1 MASEGIREQIA
12 LWRSFNRF
20 YTARLGLLRKRYLDS
35 EFSLTE
41 SRMLFEIS
49 LQPDVNAAVLRTRL
63 GLDAGYV
70 SHLLSSLARRG
81 LLSQNQSP
89 RDAREKLL
97 RLSSAGAAIAAR
109 LNRKADEDIVCW
121 LERLDDR
128 DRETV
133 IASLSRVH
141 EILSSVDREMQIVR
155 ATAKDGPQLFELLKE
170 YFAELDVTE
179 RDSVADV
186 KRMLKDERV
195 GFWMAYVEG
204 VPAGCVALRP
214 LLSLPSASECK
225 RLYVRPLFR
234 GRGLAKTLLSV
245 MERFAKELGVQWIYL
260 DSKNDLKAAISLYK
274 QRGYET
280 CKRYN
285 KNPQATI

>member
-1 MASEGIREQIA
+1 

-41 SRMLFEIS
+41 SRVLFEIS
-49 LQPDVNAAVLRTRL
+49 LQPSINATVLRTRL

-81 LLSQNQSP
+81 LLSQTKSTL
-89 RDAREKLL
+89 DARENLL
-97 RLSSAGAAIAAR
+97 KLSSAGAAIAAR

-133 IASLSRVH
+133 IASLSCVH
-141 EILSSVDREMQIVR
+141 RILSSVDEDIQIVR
-155 ATAKDGPQLFELLKE
+155 AAAKDAPRLFGLLKE
-170 YFAELDVTE
+170 YFDEIGVTE
-179 RDSVADV
+179 RDSVTEV

-225 RLYVRPLFR
+225 RLYVRPVFR
-234 GRGLAKTLLSV
+234 GRGLAKTLLNV

-260 DSKNDLKAAISLYK
+260 DSKSDLKAAISLYK
-274 QRGYET
+274 QRGYKT

-285 KNPQATI
+285 KNPQATLFLRKHLADSTD